1 MIILDYTG
9 LYWTILDH
17 TGLYWTIFD
26 YTRLYLT
33 IVGNTR
39 QTFNRFNKS
48 VTLRQTDRQTDS
60 VTDMTI
66 PREASASKNNFEQ
79 RLLYFLKL

>member
-17 TGLYWTIFD
+17 TGLYWAISD

-48 VTLRQTDRQTDS
+48 VTDCQTDRQTD
-60 VTDMTI
+60 
-66 PREASASKNNFEQ
+66 R
-79 RLLYFLKL
+79 

>member
-1 MIILDYTG
+1 MIRLDYTG

-48 VTLRQTDRQTDS
+48 VTLRQTDS

-66 PREASASKNNFEQ
+66 PREASASKNNGEFVHAVT
-79 RLLYFLKL
+79 YF

>member
-1 MIILDYTG
+1 MTRLDYAG
-9 LYWTILDH
+9 LYWTKLDH

-39 QTFNRFNKS
+39 QTFDRFNKS
-48 VTLRQTDRQTDS
+48 VTDRQTLRQTD
-60 VTDMTI
+60 
-66 PREASASKNNFEQ
+66 
-79 RLLYFLKL
+79 KLSD